1 MMIPFFKSVNGMIAI
16 GLTALLIAVGWFFIS
31 RIIRID
37 V

>member
-1 MMIPFFKSVNGMIAI
+1 LMIPFFKSVNGMAAI
-16 GLTALLIAVGWFFIS
+16 GLTALLIAIGWFFIS